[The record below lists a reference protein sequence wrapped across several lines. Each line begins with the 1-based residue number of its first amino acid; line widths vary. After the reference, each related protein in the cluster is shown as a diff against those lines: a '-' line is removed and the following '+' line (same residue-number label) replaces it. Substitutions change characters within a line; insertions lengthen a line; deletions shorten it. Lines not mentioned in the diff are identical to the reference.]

1 MTTSFERI
9 LWAIAG
15 AERHILEKCRTDYKR
30 FSAIG
35 ATILMTSFI
44 AFCAGTAAA
53 WFFTQ
58 KIAEFAIIL
67 ELNGYSGC
75 MEIG

>member
-53 WFFTQ
+53 CPGAQ
-58 KIAEFAIIL
+58 PRHCRPGPAA
-67 ELNGYSGC
+67 G
-75 MEIG
+75 

>member
-1 MTTSFERI
+1 MVITSVLLFKSISYYVICQICFCIRKHLRMLI
-9 LWAIAG
+9 
-15 AERHILEKCRTDYKR
+15 
-30 FSAIG
+30 
-35 ATILMTSFI
+35 SF
-44 AFCAGTAAA
+44 FLL
-53 WFFTQ
+53 

>member
-1 MTTSFERI
+1 MRNRVKIPSGGYWNYIEI
-9 LWAIAG
+9 
-15 AERHILEKCRTDYKR
+15 
-30 FSAIG
+30 
-35 ATILMTSFI
+35 
-44 AFCAGTAAA
+44 
-53 WFFTQ
+53 FFK

>member
-1 MTTSFERI
+1 MKIASFFCQ
-9 LWAIAG
+9 LVVMV
-15 AERHILEKCRTDYKR
+15 HILRQMI
-30 FSAIG
+30 FFV
-35 ATILMTSFI
+35 LLQSF
-44 AFCAGTAAA
+44 FE
-53 WFFTQ
+53 